1 MGAYTLN
8 EVVSDLIKYGVPE
21 DYFEPLVPISFGGK
35 QYVADFRDLA
45 ILDVLRYPESESDAN
60 AGIHLPLLNVMSRY
74 VQIPVIHAGKQEVI
88 KVKLKF
94 AREVYMMYS
103 KKCLEYIDVYNMLVD
118 GLVDIFNNTEL
129 SAVDRDKQVDKLYS
143 SSKFGTDVKRIKKF

>member
-1 MGAYTLN
+1 MGYTLH

-21 DYFEPLVPISFGGK
+21 DYFEPMVPISFGGK

-45 ILDVLRYPESESDAN
+45 ILDVLRYPESAVDAN
-60 AGIHLPLLNVMSRY
+60 AGVHLPLLNVLTRY
-74 VQIPVIHAGKQEVI
+74 VQIPVIHAGKQEII

-94 AREVYMMYS
+94 AREVYMAYS
-103 KKCLEYIDVYNMLVD
+103 KKCLEYVDVYNMLVE

-129 SAVDRDKQVDKLYS
+129 SAAEKDQQVDKLYS
-143 SSKFGTDVKRIKKF
+143 SSKFGTDIKRIKKM